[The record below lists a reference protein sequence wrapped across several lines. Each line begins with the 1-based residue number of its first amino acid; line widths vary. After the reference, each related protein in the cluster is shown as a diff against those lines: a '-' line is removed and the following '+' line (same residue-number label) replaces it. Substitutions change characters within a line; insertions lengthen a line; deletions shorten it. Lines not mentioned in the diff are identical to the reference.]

1 MKRLILEMGQGMD
14 VHGQDYNKAAV
25 RAIHDA
31 LRHSSLALFGS
42 LDLDIKQMQ
51 VFVTIGVQQP
61 DALDTD
67 KLAAELPRGIATVTA
82 AFGGHDILE
91 TDGKTSHVIATAA
104 IEAFYPIEPAD
115 WVLSQGADRNG

>member
-1 MKRLILEMGQGMD
+1 MD

-42 LDLDIKQMQ
+42 LDLDIKQML
-51 VFVTIGVQQP
+51 VRVTIGVQKP
-61 DALDTD
+61 DLLDTD
-67 KLAAELPRGIATVTA
+67 MLAAELPRGIATVTA

-91 TDGKTSHVIATAA
+91 TDGQTSHVIATAA
-104 IEAFYPIEPAD
+104 IEAFYPIESCE
-115 WVLSQGADRNG
+115 WVISKGST